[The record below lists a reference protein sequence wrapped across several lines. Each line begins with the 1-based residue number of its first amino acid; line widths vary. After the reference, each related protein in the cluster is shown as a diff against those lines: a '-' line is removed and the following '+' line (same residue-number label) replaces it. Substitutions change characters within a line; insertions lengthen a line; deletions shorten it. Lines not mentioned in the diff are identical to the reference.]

1 MSVDMSGE
9 TLRDDVEL
17 AHRLAD
23 VAVETAVA
31 HFREG
36 TARWSKPDGTPASA
50 ADLATEQAMLE
61 LLERHRTVD
70 AVLSEEAGS
79 INSGRRRWLLDP
91 IDGTDAFLAGGSAWG
106 NHIAL
111 EIDGQVTIG
120 IVTRP
125 LLGLRWWAV
134 HGQGAYRSTQTEP
147 TSRARR
153 LEVSPTAVLAKARLS
168 GWLRPGSRVA
178 AQLGGRATWVDLQDA
193 LCIVDQVAE
202 GRLDAFVAEEGAEWD
217 LAPQALVVT
226 EAGGVFQD
234 PQGGTRLDLGAG
246 IYSNG
251 RLAHEVR
258 AALPLAWP
266 LT

>member
-1 MSVDMSGE
+1 MILEPLPG
-9 TLRDDVEL
+9 DVEL

-23 VAVETAVA
+23 VAVEASVT
-31 HFREG
+31 HFRGGSE
-36 TARWSKPDGTPASA
+36 RWHKPDGTQVSA
-50 ADLATEQAMLE
+50 ADLATEQAMLA
-61 LLERHRTVD
+61 LLERLRPAD
-70 AVLSEEAGS
+70 AVLSEEAGN
-79 INSGRRRWLLDP
+79 IGDGRRRWLLDP
-91 IDGTDAFLAGGSAWG
+91 IDGTDAFLADGSAWG

-111 EIDGQVTIG
+111 EIDGRVTIG

-134 HGQGAYRSTQTEP
+134 RGQGAYRSTQTDP
-147 TSRARR
+147 MSRTRR
-153 LEVSPTAVLAKARLS
+153 LEVSPTAVLAQARLS
-168 GWLRPGSRVA
+168 GWLRPSSRVA
-178 AQLGGRATWVDLQDA
+178 TRLADRATWVDLEDA

-234 PQGGTRLDLGAG
+234 PQGGPRLDLGAG

-258 AALPLAWP
+258 AALPRTWP
-266 LT
+266 L